1 LQLSENQARQG
12 SSVFFD
18 QIVSCKRSQRHWFAS
33 MQLPPSP
40 GVAMRE
46 LRKDGGEEGSSLK
59 KRGFSRK
66 SLLGTPQDQL
76 LKPPCWMIDP
86 RKSNFIGRWD
96 VITCIALVYTA
107 TITPYEV
114 ALLTEPPVLSDPLF
128 ITNRLLDLI
137 FIGDMAVQFMLMV
150 ELTSESMTVG
160 NAWLERPW
168 PVARRYLRGWFAL
181 DLVSVAASGF
191 DFLALNDSSAGATSR
206 LKVLRVVRVLR
217 LVKLLRLLRG
227 SRMLKRWCTKVA
239 INYALL
245 TMWQVIGQWVL
256 LVHWLGC
263 AWALQAHLQA
273 DLANTWLG
281 IKEYCVATPANDGNT
296 RSGEYDCIPPG
307 EIYVASVYWAT
318 TTITSIGYGD
328 ISPSS
333 TNWVEQLVAL
343 VLMIISCTV
352 WAQTLAVFC
361 AVLSTFQPEQAEFRN
376 TMDDLNRFMDRELFP
391 DELRQRL
398 RAYFHQT
405 KHLGLAIT
413 QRKLLSQLP
422 PSLQGEVSWMTHQG
436 WLKSIK
442 FLKDASPRFMIELA
456 MQLHAV
462 VFAPNDAAPRGYLY
476 IIQRGVALYKGRV
489 LTKGKVWGEDMIL
502 ETLSLRLKATARAM
516 NFLEA
521 YYISREELIALG
533 KRHPETARTIRSH
546 AIWMA
551 LRRELVSKANLMKGE
566 HKLAN
571 AAASL
576 LDAVTKGDVKVKPA
590 VSSDPHGRAVA
601 IEPDGDGKLRGSND
615 LSMKFEVM
623 ESKLADERALAAS
636 RRVELLAQHREIRE
650 EMAQMRADAAVRS
663 AAQASRDANVMAALT
678 EVMSALGIQHTSIG
692 AAVPSAAAFS
702 EDRAQDDSGCRE
714 VSKSRAGS
722 RLLRRGRTKKDRHSH
737 HGLEAAAAAPSSSL
751 PNGSG
756 ALPAPHTSLQH
767 SHHHHHRSRSPST
780 GQVAD
785 PLDALHAGIQALQ
798 GGTPAPDD
806 GGQLYRERAPTL
818 TPLQT
823 TPQQNHRRSGDSH
836 LYA

>member
-1 LQLSENQARQG
+1 MSRE
-12 SSVFFD
+12 
-18 QIVSCKRSQRHWFAS
+18 
-33 MQLPPSP
+33 
-40 GVAMRE
+40 GVPEEMR
-46 LRKDGGEEGSSLK
+46 R
-59 KRGFSRK
+59 
-66 SLLGTPQDQL
+66 
-76 LKPPCWMIDP
+76 
-86 RKSNFIGRWD
+86 
-96 VITCIALVYTA
+96 
-107 TITPYEV
+107 
-114 ALLTEPPVLSDPLF
+114 
-128 ITNRLLDLI
+128 
-137 FIGDMAVQFMLMV
+137 
-150 ELTSESMTVG
+150 
-160 NAWLERPW
+160 
-168 PVARRYLRGWFAL
+168 
-181 DLVSVAASGF
+181 
-191 DFLALNDSSAGATSR
+191 
-206 LKVLRVVRVLR
+206 
-217 LVKLLRLLRG
+217 
-227 SRMLKRWCTKVA
+227 
-239 INYALL
+239 
-245 TMWQVIGQWVL
+245 
-256 LVHWLGC
+256 
-263 AWALQAHLQA
+263 
-273 DLANTWLG
+273 
-281 IKEYCVATPANDGNT
+281 
-296 RSGEYDCIPPG
+296 
-307 EIYVASVYWAT
+307 
-318 TTITSIGYGD
+318 
-328 ISPSS
+328 
-333 TNWVEQLVAL
+333 
-343 VLMIISCTV
+343 
-352 WAQTLAVFC
+352 
-361 AVLSTFQPEQAEFRN
+361 
-376 TMDDLNRFMDRELFP
+376 
-391 DELRQRL
+391 RL
-398 RAYFHQT
+398 REYFHQT
-405 KHLGLAIT
+405 QHLRLA
-413 QRKLLSQLP
+413 QRQRRLIEYMSPALQCEVAWVVNHAWLQRVWFLADSPADFLVQLALRLTP
-422 PSLQGEVSWMTHQG
+422 Q
-436 WLKSIK
+436 
-442 FLKDASPRFMIELA
+442 
-456 MQLHAV
+456 
-462 VFAPNDAAPRGYLY
+462 VFAPGELAPQGFLY
-476 IIQRGVALYKGRV
+476 IVNRGLAVHAGKV
-489 LTKGKVWGEDMIL
+489 LGTGKVWGHDVIL
-502 ETLSLRLKATARAM
+502 TTEHLRHHFPARAM